1 MFRSG
6 ATKHD
11 RYLISYIRP
20 TVKLKMQDQNA
31 GRLNSPI
38 YVAKNGASSS
48 PQERA
53 HRSYVRLLT
62 EHEDRLG
69 LLDPSFADV
78 AVGPTGAGRIVAQC
92 RDNDT
97 GRHTVADAN
106 VRLNG
111 VERPLVDHGS
121 NHNLKRR
128 IAMLRALRP
137 MARPSFVARYRVDD
151 PNRLAAM
158 IGGVA
163 LFERWRLDHDF
174 AGLGVKRGRYI
185 VGRAYLL
192 GADALLFD
200 QPDQRRRS
208 QAQDSGAGSAD
219 FAAMSGPALGVA
231 NSALSASECTCVSP
245 GASAR
250 WFANGRMAGSMALV
264 PPFLPFDFNR
274 PD

>member
-38 YVAKNGASSS
+38 YVAKTGASSA

-92 RDNDT
+92 RDDHT
-97 GRHTVADAN
+97 CRHTVADAD
-106 VRLNG
+106 VGFNG
-111 VERPLVDHGS
+111 VERPLVDHSG

-128 IAMLRALRP
+128 IAMLGALRP
-137 MARPSFVARYRVDD
+137 MAHPSFVARYRVDD

-163 LFERWRLDHDF
+163 LFKRRRLDHHC
-174 AGLGVKRGRYI
+174 AGLGVKRRRYI
-185 VGRAYLL
+185 VGGAYFF

-200 QPDQRRRS
+200 QPHQRCRS
-208 QAQDSGAGSAD
+208 EAQNSGAGSAD
-219 FAAMSGPALGVA
+219 LAAISGPTLGVA
-231 NSALSASECTCVSP
+231 NSALQASEDTCVAP
-245 GASAR
+245 GAPPR
-250 WFANGRMAGSMALV
+250 GFANGRNGGTFALQRAT
-264 PPFLPFDFNR
+264 F
-274 PD
+274 